1 MTENIDIDSEGA
13 ILSVQVTGEGPL
25 LVMIPGGGGTG
36 GRYARVAVHLAGH
49 WTVAT
54 YDRRCCGAS
63 TGDRTAPFSMDQ
75 QARDAAAVI
84 RGLGYERAD
93 VFGNS
98 GGANIALALA
108 SAFPARIARLVV
120 HEPPLTPLLP
130 DAADWGAYSDRIV
143 AAFRAGDPRAAFGL
157 FLSEIRGLQGPPP
170 GPPPEPRDMAFFLGH
185 ELTPISRYAPDP
197 ANLRGLR
204 MVAAY
209 GEGSTGAYYART
221 AEILSEQAQC
231 PLVRFAGHHFSF
243 ADTPEAFASDLVA
256 AFDRAG

>member
-120 HEPPLTPLLP
+120 HEPPLTPLLVH
-130 DAADWGAYSDRIV
+130 AATRVLGDTVWALRLPAVLMAVV
-143 AAFRAGDPRAAFGL
+143 AVWLVARLTREVGGD
-157 FLSEIRGLQGPPP
+157 
-170 GPPPEPRDMAFFLGH
+170 
-185 ELTPISRYAPDP
+185 
-197 ANLRGLR
+197 
-204 MVAAY
+204 
-209 GEGSTGAYYART
+209 RT
-221 AEILSEQAQC
+221 AQA
-231 PLVRFAGHHFSF
+231 LAAWGY
-243 ADTPEAFASDLVA
+243 VA
-256 AFDRAG
+256 CRVQWRL